1 MASFTAISDAAKSTE
16 ELINEVYALRR
27 QVVTL
32 TEALR
37 SQTALTTAANSHC
50 TIMGRVNGELRT
62 RLENSHKK
70 TNRGGSTK
78 VKGRFLT
85 HPELMAA
92 HKKEYEEHVTKK
104 KATEEK
110 RRQKDHRSEEMEACI
125 RCDGVS
131 KTFEL
136 PLSLYKRKNELRTI
150 ARALGLAEDGKMTVI
165 SLTASIRAHLTE
177 NELILQKDPA
187 FQVYFQI
194 NGVV

>member
-1 MASFTAISDAAKSTE
+1 STE

-50 TIMGRVNGELRT
+50 TIRGRVNGELRT
-62 RLENSHKK
+62 RLENSRKK

-104 KATEEK
+104 ATEEK
-110 RRQKDHRSEEMEACI
+110 RIQKDHRSEEMEAHI

-136 PLSLYKRKNELRTI
+136 PLSSYKRKDELCTI

-177 NELILQKDPA
+177 NELILQKDPC
-187 FQVYFQI
+187 FSGLFS
-194 NGVV
+194 NKRR

>member
-1 MASFTAISDAAKSTE
+1 
-16 ELINEVYALRR
+16 
-27 QVVTL
+27 
-32 TEALR
+32 
-37 SQTALTTAANSHC
+37 
-50 TIMGRVNGELRT
+50 
-62 RLENSHKK
+62 
-70 TNRGGSTK
+70 STK

-110 RRQKDHRSEEMEACI
+110 RRQKDHRSEEMVARI

-136 PLSLYKRKNELRTI
+136 PLSSYKRKDELRTI

-177 NELILQKDPA
+177 NELILQKDPR
-187 FQVYFQI
+187 FSGLFS
-194 NGVV
+194 NK